1 MKKLI
6 LMTVLLSSFAGI
18 TFAAPTVVFHPGYR
32 SGPGGEFQAELIS
45 DWTFTPVSLPGGY
58 DPGFET
64 FCLERSEYIRFGTTY
79 YVGFSN
85 DAIYGGV
92 GGQDP
97 PGSGKD
103 PLNPMTAYLYSQ
115 FITGSLSGYDY
126 TGGSGRVASADA
138 LQDAIWY
145 IEDEITSLPSVLAT
159 TFYNE
164 ADDAVNGP
172 SPTWSGLGTVQVM
185 NVYPSSALTCGAA
198 QDQLVM
204 RPIPAPG
211 AIILGGIGVLFVG
224 WMRRRRAL

>member
-18 TFAAPTVVFHPGYR
+18 TLAAPTVVFHAGYR
-32 SGPGGEFQAELIS
+32 SGPGGEFQAAIA
-45 DWTFTPVSLPGGY
+45 DWTFTPVDLPGGAY
-58 DPGFET
+58 DFET
-64 FCLERSEYIRFGTTY
+64 FCLERSEFLRFNQIY
-79 YVGFSN
+79 YVGFS
-85 DAIYGGV
+85 DAAIFGGV

-97 PGSGKD
+97 PGSGSD
-103 PLNPMTAYLYSQ
+103 PLDPMTAYLYSQ
-115 FITGSLSGYDY
+115 FITGSLSGYEY
-126 TGGSGRVASADA
+126 TDVSDRIASADA

-145 IEDEITSLPSVLAT
+145 IENEISALPTGLAT
-159 TFYNE
+159 TFYND
-164 ADDAVNGP
+164 ADDTVNGS

-185 NVYPSSALTCGAA
+185 NVYSSSTLECGVA

-211 AIILGGIGVLFVG
+211 AIILGGIGVVFVG